1 MGDENYDI
9 RRLANFIQR
18 KLAYYTLRRIKG
30 ILPAA
35 SEAVIKDNP
44 EVDYLKNSVTLSD
57 ALTQRLQQALI
68 LARQCEALADI
79 VDGAYG
85 EEYFCILFEKA
96 MEEAKRADGVR

>member
-1 MGDENYDI
+1 MNDEHYDI
-9 RRLANFIQR
+9 RRLANLIQR
-18 KLAYYTLRRIKG
+18 KLAYYTLCRIKG

-35 SEAVIKDNP
+35 SEAIVKDNP
-44 EVDYLKNSVTLSD
+44 DVYYLKDGATLSD

-85 EEYFCILFEKA
+85 EEYFCILFDKA
-96 MEEAKRADGVR
+96 MEDAKRADGVR